1 MKVKISGQTG
11 TGTNNRIDVLLTYTC
26 SKLLCM
32 ISKSEK
38 ENIIRNFYIE
48 LEKLI
53 ITYKDNIV
61 NDLNKQLGIQVSNNK
76 IVEENSTEG
85 LIYILKVNDET
96 YKIGTTVELKKRMTQ
111 YNVGRIDQLPIVYVF
126 KCKNIKEVE
135 KCIKDNMTKYRLKN
149 HKNNEIFKVDDEFIK
164 DTVIYCNKKTIKLK
178 ENKKLLNSK
187 NITNWLIIID
197 KKNIDTSQLYKPI
210 KKYQPKVGIKKM
222 SNTLSKKTSKVVSKK
237 TKTNKK

>member
-1 MKVKISGQTG
+1 
-11 TGTNNRIDVLLTYTC
+11 
-26 SKLLCM
+26 
-32 ISKSEK
+32 
-38 ENIIRNFYIE
+38 
-48 LEKLI
+48 
-53 ITYKDNIV
+53 
-61 NDLNKQLGIQVSNNK
+61 
-76 IVEENSTEG
+76 
-85 LIYILKVNDET
+85 
-96 YKIGTTVELKKRMTQ
+96 
-111 YNVGRIDQLPIVYVF
+111 
-126 KCKNIKEVE
+126 
-135 KCIKDNMTKYRLKN
+135 MTKYRLKN

-222 SNTLSKKTSKVVSKK
+222 SKTLSKKTSKVVSKK

>member
-1 MKVKISGQTG
+1 
-11 TGTNNRIDVLLTYTC
+11 
-26 SKLLCM
+26 M

-38 ENIIRNFYIE
+38 ANIIRNFYIE

-187 NITNWLIIID
+187 NISNWLIIID

-210 KKYQPKVGIKKM
+210 KKYQPKVGIKK
-222 SNTLSKKTSKVVSKK
+222 
-237 TKTNKK
+237 